1 MKIENGDKMKKT
13 IKDFNLENKRVI
25 IRCDFNVPIQ
35 EGKIIDDTRIK
46 ESLSTIQYAINQKAK
61 VILLSHLGRIKSLE
75 DLKKSSLLPVS
86 TRLSEL
92 LEKQVLFIPKTR
104 GREVEEAIANMQDGD
119 IILLENTRFE
129 DLENKKESSNDKEL
143 ATYWASLGDI
153 FINDAFGTIH
163 RNHASNVGIASILP
177 SGIGLLVEKELKE
190 LGKLDS
196 PSHPY
201 IVILGGS
208 KVSDKIGVITNLVKK
223 ADNILIGGGMA
234 FTFLKALGYKIGNS
248 ILDMQ
253 NVDFCKDILEKYQ
266 DKIILP
272 VDIRVSKNIES
283 SEESQIVDI
292 GNIDSDE
299 IGLDI
304 GPKSIELFQ
313 KYLKNASIVVWNG
326 PLGMYE
332 IEEYSIGTREILK
345 YLEEHSIETIL
356 GGGDIVAASR
366 KLGYMDK
373 MSHVSTGGGA
383 TLEYLEGKNLSG
395 LAMIKEN

>member
-272 VDIRVSKNIES
+272 VDCVCGKEL
-283 SEESQIVDI
+283 SEETPMRAAHISDI
-292 GNIDSDE
+292 HEDE
-299 IGLDI
+299 
-304 GPKSIELFQ
+304 
-313 KYLKNASIVVWNG
+313 
-326 PLGMYE
+326 
-332 IEEYSIGTREILK
+332 
-345 YLEEHSIETIL
+345 
-356 GGGDIVAASR
+356 
-366 KLGYMDK
+366 
-373 MSHVSTGGGA
+373 
-383 TLEYLEGKNLSG
+383 
-395 LAMIKEN
+395 